1 METLLL
7 QGVQIMLEALM
18 SVRVRFAPSPTGYLH
33 LGGARTALF
42 NWLFA
47 KRKGGTFILRI
58 EDTDKVRSTNEAV
71 LAIVYG
77 LSWLGMDWDEG
88 PGSKLPVRGILE
100 PGEKQEPVAVLPRDL
115 IEGKGP
121 HKPYFQMQRLELYR
135 EYAKKLLEFRKAYRC
150 YCLPEELEEMRKKAL
165 QEKKP
170 PKYDG
175 RCRNLTADDEK
186 RYKEEGRKRVVR
198 FKTPQKGVTE
208 FEDIVKGKV
217 SFQNNLLDDFVILKS
232 NETPIYNFA
241 VVVDDHKMDISHVI
255 RGDDHISNTPRQ
267 ILLYEALGWDKPQ
280 FAHIPMI
287 LGPDGSRL
295 SKRHGATSLEYYRDE
310 GYLPE
315 AVRNYLALL
324 GWATEDS
331 QQIFANISELIM
343 KFSLE
348 RCAKSA
354 AIFDSQK
361 LLWMNGEYIR
371 KMKPYDLT
379 TEALPFII
387 KENLVQGDTDEEV
400 KQWVENILTKAISL
414 EQEKIKLLKDI
425 PYLIK
430 YMLKEDLEDKD
441 YEQEAKEKVLKVKD
455 VKQILSDCRDRLAR
469 LEDFSEEKIEQ
480 EVRNYTKESSKK
492 TSEVFH
498 PIRVAVSGRTKGP
511 GLFALLSFL
520 GKERVLKRI
529 DYTIKN
535 FL

>member
-1 METLLL
+1 
-7 QGVQIMLEALM
+7 ML
-18 SVRVRFAPSPTGYLH
+18 
-33 LGGARTALF
+33 
-42 NWLFA
+42 
-47 KRKGGTFILRI
+47 
-58 EDTDKVRSTNEAV
+58 
-71 LAIVYG
+71 
-77 LSWLGMDWDEG
+77 
-88 PGSKLPVRGILE
+88 
-100 PGEKQEPVAVLPRDL
+100 
-115 IEGKGP
+115 
-121 HKPYFQMQRLELYR
+121 
-135 EYAKKLLEFRKAYRC
+135 FR
-150 YCLPEELEEMRKKAL
+150 
-165 QEKKP
+165 
-170 PKYDG
+170 
-175 RCRNLTADDEK
+175 
-186 RYKEEGRKRVVR
+186 
-198 FKTPQKGVTE
+198 
-208 FEDIVKGKV
+208 
-217 SFQNNLLDDFVILKS
+217 
-232 NETPIYNFA
+232 
-241 VVVDDHKMDISHVI
+241 
-255 RGDDHISNTPRQ
+255 
-267 ILLYEALGWDKPQ
+267 
-280 FAHIPMI
+280 
-287 LGPDGSRL
+287 
-295 SKRHGATSLEYYRDE
+295 SKRHGATSLEYYENE

-315 AVRNYLALL
+315 AMVNYLALL

-331 QQIFANISELIM
+331 QQIFAIEELKE

-354 AIFDSQK
+354 AIFDLQK

-371 KMKPYDLT
+371 KMEPEKLT
-379 TEALPFII
+379 FEAFPFIL
-387 KENLVQGDTDEEV
+387 KEKLVGDKKYEEIEESV
-400 KQWVENILTKAISL
+400 RMALTKSISL

-441 YEQEAKEKVLKVKD
+441 YEQEAKEKVLKVSG

>member
-1 METLLL
+1 
-7 QGVQIMLEALM
+7 M

-47 KRKGGTFILRI
+47 RQSGGAFILRI
-58 EDTDKVRSTNEAV
+58 EDTDEVRSTDEAV
-71 LAIVYG
+71 LAIIHG
-77 LSWLGMDWDEG
+77 LSWLDMDWDEG
-88 PGSKLPVRGILE
+88 PGCELPTAGVLE
-100 PGEKQEPVAVLPRDL
+100 PRKRTEPAAIFPRDL
-115 IEGKGP
+115 VEGKGP

-135 EYAKKLLEFRKAYRC
+135 KYADDLVRAGNAYCC
-150 YCLPEELEEMRKKAL
+150 YCLPDELEEMRKKAL
-165 QEKKP
+165 QEKRP

-175 RCRNLTADDEK
+175 RCRNLTPEAEE
-186 RYKEEGRKRVVR
+186 RYRKAGRKPVVR
-198 FKTPQKGVTE
+198 FKTPGEGVTE
-208 FEDIVKGKV
+208 FDDMVRGKV
-217 SFQNNLLDDFVILKS
+217 SFENRLLDDFVMLKS
-232 NETPIYNFA
+232 NGVPTYNFA
-241 VVVDDHKMDISHVI
+241 VVVDDYKMEITHVI

-267 ILLYEALGWDKPQ
+267 ILLYEALGWDKPK

-287 LGPDGSRL
+287 LGPDGARL
-295 SKRHGATSLEYYRDE
+295 SKRHGATSLEYYENE

-315 AVRNYLALL
+315 AMMNYLALL

-331 QQIFANISELIM
+331 QQIFTREDLIT

-348 RCAKSA
+348 RCAKSS
-354 AIFDSQK
+354 AIFDPQK

-371 KMKPYDLT
+371 NTEPEKLT
-379 TEALPFII
+379 LEAFPFISRAGLI
-387 KENLVQGDTDEEV
+387 EGRKYEEV
-400 KQWVENILTKAISL
+400 EKAIRLALTRAISL

-425 PYLIK
+425 PYLIS

-441 YEQEAKEKVLKVKD
+441 YEEDAKEKVLKVSG
-455 VKQILSDCRDRLAR
+455 VKEILSDCRNRLAR
-469 LEDFSEEKIEQ
+469 LDEFSEKKIENEIRDYAQ
-480 EVRNYTKESSKK
+480 EKGKK

-529 DYTIKN
+529 DHTIRN
-535 FL
+535 IL

>member
-1 METLLL
+1 
-7 QGVQIMLEALM
+7 M

-47 KRKGGTFILRI
+47 QQQGGTFILRI
-58 EDTDKVRSTNEAV
+58 EDTDEVRSTDEAM
-71 LAIVYG
+71 LAIIHG
-77 LSWLGMDWDEG
+77 LNWLGMDWDEG
-88 PGSKLPVRGILE
+88 PGCELPAGGIE
-100 PGEKQEPVAVLPRDL
+100 PKKPLAQIPEDL
-115 IEGKGP
+115 IQGIGP

-135 EYAKKLLEFRKAYRC
+135 KYAEELIKSGKAYRC
-150 YCLPEELEEMRKKAL
+150 YCLYAELEEMRKKAL
-165 QEKKP
+165 EEKKP

-175 RCRNLTADDEK
+175 RCRNLTAKDEK
-186 RYKEEGRKRVVR
+186 RYVKEGRKPVVR
-198 FKTPQKGVTE
+198 FKTPREGVTQ
-208 FEDIVKGKV
+208 FEDVVRGKV
-217 SFQNNLLDDFVILKS
+217 SFENRLLDDFVMLKS
-232 NETPIYNFA
+232 TGTPTYNFA
-241 VVVDDHKMDISHVI
+241 VVVDDHKMEISHVI

-267 ILLYEALGWDKPQ
+267 ILLYEALGWEKPI

-287 LGPDGSRL
+287 LGSDGSRL
-295 SKRHGATSLEYYRDE
+295 SKRHGATSLNYYEEE
-310 GYLPE
+310 GYLPD
-315 AVRNYLALL
+315 AMMNYLALL

-331 QQIFANISELIM
+331 QQIFTKEELIA

-354 AIFDSQK
+354 AIFDPQK

-371 KMKPYDLT
+371 KMTPEKLT
-379 TEALPFII
+379 LKAFPFILREKLVEG
-387 KENLVQGDTDEEV
+387 KEYQDIEDAV
-400 KQWVENILTKAISL
+400 KMALTKSISL

-425 PYLIK
+425 PYLIS

-441 YEQEAKEKVLKVKD
+441 YEQEAKEKVLKVKG

-469 LEDFSEEKIEQ
+469 LEDFSEEKIEN
-480 EVRNYTKESSKK
+480 VIRNYATESGRK

-498 PIRVAVSGRTKGP
+498 PLRVAVSGRTRGP

>member
-1 METLLL
+1 METLLS

-47 KRKGGTFILRI
+47 RQKGGRFILRI
-58 EDTDKVRSTNEAV
+58 EDTDEVRSTDEAV
-71 LAIVYG
+71 QAIIHG
-77 LSWLGMDWDEG
+77 LHWLGMDWDEG
-88 PGSKLPVRGILE
+88 PDYPELPTAGVLE
-100 PGEKQEPVAVLPRDL
+100 PGKKPEGMKFEIKEK
-115 IEGKGP
+115 GK

-135 EYAKKLLEFRKAYRC
+135 KYAEELVQSGKAYRC
-150 YCLPEELEEMRKKAL
+150 YCLLGELEEMRRKAL
-165 QEKKP
+165 QEKRP

-175 RCRNLTADDEK
+175 RCRSLSAKDEK
-186 RYKEEGRKRVVR
+186 MYIEEGRKPVVR
-198 FKTPQKGVTE
+198 FKTPQEGVTE
-208 FEDIVKGKV
+208 FEDIVRGKV
-217 SFQNNLLDDFVILKS
+217 SFENNLLDDFVMLKS
-232 NETPIYNFA
+232 SGSSTYNFA
-241 VVVDDHKMDISHVI
+241 VVVDDHEMEITHVI

-267 ILLYEALGWDKPQ
+267 ILLYQALGWEKPK

-287 LGPDGSRL
+287 LGSDGSRL
-295 SKRHGATSLEYYRDE
+295 SKRHGATSLNYYKDE
-310 GYLPE
+310 GYLSE
-315 AVRNYLALL
+315 ALMNYLALL
-324 GWATEDS
+324 GWATQDS
-331 QQIFANISELIM
+331 QQIFTREELKE

-354 AIFDSQK
+354 AIFDPQK

-379 TEALPFII
+379 TEALRFII
-387 KENLVQGDTDEEV
+387 EEDLVQGDTDEEV
-400 KQWVENILTKAISL
+400 REWVENVLTKAVSL
-414 EQEKIKLLKDI
+414 EQEKIKLLKDV
-425 PYLIK
+425 PNLIK
-430 YMLKEDLEDKD
+430 YMIKENLKNED
-441 YEQEAKEKVLKVKD
+441 YEEEAKEKVLKVKG
-455 VKQILSDCRDRLAR
+455 VKEILSDCRERLAK

-480 EVRNYTKESSKK
+480 EVRNYAKESGKK

-498 PIRVAVSGRTKGP
+498 PIRAAVSGRTRGP

-520 GKERVLKRI
+520 GRERVLKRI

>member
-1 METLLL
+1 
-7 QGVQIMLEALM
+7 M

-47 KRKGGTFILRI
+47 QQQGGTFILRI
-58 EDTDKVRSTNEAV
+58 EDTDEVRSTDEAV
-71 LAIVYG
+71 LAIIHG
-77 LSWLGMDWDEG
+77 LNWLGMDWDEG
-88 PGSKLPVRGILE
+88 PYFEIPTGGAVELR
-100 PGEKQEPVAVLPRDL
+100 EKPKEKK
-115 IEGKGP
+115 IEIKQKGKYG
-121 HKPYFQMQRLELYR
+121 PYFQMKRLELYR
-135 EYAKKLLEFRKAYRC
+135 KYAEKLIQDGKAYRC
-150 YCLPEELEEMRKKAL
+150 YCLYEQLEEMRKKAL
-165 QEKKP
+165 EEKRP

-175 RCRNLTADDEK
+175 RCRNLTAKDEK
-186 RYKEEGRKRVVR
+186 RYVEEGRKPVVR
-198 FKTPQKGVTE
+198 FKTPQEGVTE
-208 FEDIVKGKV
+208 FEDIVRGKV
-217 SFQNNLLDDFVILKS
+217 SFENKLLDDFVMLKS
-232 NETPIYNFA
+232 SGTPTYNFA
-241 VVVDDHKMDISHVI
+241 VVVDDYEMEISHVI

-267 ILLYEALGWDKPQ
+267 ILLYEAFGWEKPI

-287 LGPDGSRL
+287 LGSDGSRL
-295 SKRHGATSLEYYRDE
+295 SKRHGATSLEYYENE

-315 AVRNYLALL
+315 AMMNYLALL

-331 QQIFANISELIM
+331 QQIFTQEELIL

-354 AIFDSQK
+354 AIFDPQK

-371 KMKPYDLT
+371 KMK
-379 TEALPFII
+379 I
-387 KENLVQGDTDEEV
+387 DELWG
-400 KQWVENILTKAISL
+400 QLTKPIINKNIMDVLKGISVEFKEYEEFEKILDKVKVAISL

-425 PYLIK
+425 PNLII

-441 YEQEAKEKVLKVKD
+441 YEQEAKERVLKVKG
-455 VKQILSDCRDRLAR
+455 VKQILSDCRNRLAR
-469 LEDFSEEKIEQ
+469 LEDFSEEKIEN
-480 EVRNYTKESSKK
+480 VIRNYATESGRK

-498 PIRVAVSGRTKGP
+498 PLRVAVSGRTRGP

>member
-1 METLLL
+1 
-7 QGVQIMLEALM
+7 M
-18 SVRVRFAPSPTGYLH
+18 SIRVRFAPSPTGYLH

-58 EDTDKVRSTNEAV
+58 EDTDEVRSTNEAV
-71 LAIVYG
+71 LAIIRG
-77 LSWLGMDWDEG
+77 LEWLGMNWNEG
-88 PGSKLPVRGILE
+88 PKITIDRHKTVIKE
-100 PGEKQEPVAVLPRDL
+100 VGE
-115 IEGKGP
+115 
-121 HKPYFQMQRLELYR
+121 HKPYFQMKRLELYR
-135 EYAKKLLEFRKAYRC
+135 KYAEKLIEDGKAYRC
-150 YCLPEELEEMRKKAL
+150 YCFPEELEEMRKKAI
-165 QEKKP
+165 QEKRP

-175 RCRNLTADDEK
+175 RCRNLTAEDEK
-186 RYKEEGRKRVVR
+186 IYKEEGRKPVVR
-198 FKTPQKGVTE
+198 FKTPQEGVTE
-208 FEDIVKGKV
+208 FEDIVRGKV
-217 SFQNNLLDDFVILKS
+217 SFQNNLLDDFVMLKS
-232 NETPIYNFA
+232 SGSPTYNFA
-241 VVVDDHKMDISHVI
+241 VVVDDHEMEISHVI

-267 ILLYEALGWDKPQ
+267 ILLYEALGWEKPQ
-280 FAHIPMI
+280 FAHVPMI
-287 LGPDGSRL
+287 LGSDGSRL
-295 SKRHGATSLEYYRDE
+295 SKRHGATSLEYYEKE

-315 AVRNYLALL
+315 AMVNYLALL

-331 QQIFANISELIM
+331 QQIFDIEELKE

-354 AIFDSQK
+354 AIFDLQK

-371 KMKPYDLT
+371 KMEPDELT

-387 KENLVQGDTDEEV
+387 KENLIQGDTDEEV

-425 PYLIK
+425 PYLIS
-430 YMLKEDLEDKD
+430 YMLKEDLENKD
-441 YEQEAKEKVLKVKD
+441 YEEEAKEKVLKVSG
-455 VKQILSDCRDRLAR
+455 VKQILSDCRDRLTR

-480 EVRNYTKESSKK
+480 EVRNYTKESGKK

-498 PIRVAVSGRTKGP
+498 PIRVAVSGRTRGP

>member
-1 METLLL
+1 
-7 QGVQIMLEALM
+7 M

-47 KRKGGTFILRI
+47 QKKRGTFILRI
-58 EDTDKVRSTNEAV
+58 EDTDEVRSTDEAV
-71 LAIVYG
+71 LAIIQG
-77 LSWLGMDWDEG
+77 LRWLGMDWDEG
-88 PGSKLPVRGILE
+88 PKITIDRHKAVIKE
-100 PGEKQEPVAVLPRDL
+100 IGE
-115 IEGKGP
+115 
-121 HKPYFQMQRLELYR
+121 HKPYFQMKRLELYR
-135 EYAKKLLEFRKAYRC
+135 EYAKKLVESGKAYRC
-150 YCLPEELEEMRKKAL
+150 YCLPKELEEMRKKAL

-175 RCRNLTADDEK
+175 RCRNLTAEDEK
-186 RYKEEGRKRVVR
+186 RYKEKGRKPVVR
-198 FKTPQKGVTE
+198 FKTPQEGVTE

-217 SFQNNLLDDFVILKS
+217 SFQNNLLDDFVMLKS
-232 NETPIYNFA
+232 SGSPTYNFA
-241 VVVDDHKMDISHVI
+241 VVVDDHEMEISHVI

-267 ILLYEALGWDKPQ
+267 ILLYEALGWKKPQ
-280 FAHIPMI
+280 FAHVPMI
-287 LGPDGSRL
+287 LGSDGSRL
-295 SKRHGATSLEYYRDE
+295 SKRHGATSLEYYENE

-315 AVRNYLALL
+315 AMVNYLALL

-331 QQIFANISELIM
+331 QQIFAIEELKE

-354 AIFDSQK
+354 AIFDLQK

-371 KMKPYDLT
+371 KMEPEKLT
-379 TEALPFII
+379 FEAFPFIL
-387 KENLVQGDTDEEV
+387 KEKLVGDKKYEEIEESV
-400 KQWVENILTKAISL
+400 RMALTKSISL

-441 YEQEAKEKVLKVKD
+441 YEQEAKEKVLKVSG

>member
-1 METLLL
+1 
-7 QGVQIMLEALM
+7 M
-18 SVRVRFAPSPTGYLH
+18 SIRVRFAPSPTGYLH

-47 KRKGGTFILRI
+47 RKKHGKFILRI
-58 EDTDKVRSTNEAV
+58 EDTDEVRSTDEAV
-71 LAIVYG
+71 LAIIRG
-77 LSWLGMDWDEG
+77 LRWLGMDWDEG
-88 PGSKLPVRGILE
+88 PKIIVRPRPPLPPLTEEAPESRERLREVIEEL
-100 PGEKQEPVAVLPRDL
+100 GE
-115 IEGKGP
+115 
-121 HKPYFQMQRLELYR
+121 HKPYFQMQRLKLYKK
-135 EYAKKLLEFRKAYRC
+135 YAEKLVQSGKAYRC

-165 QEKKP
+165 QEKRP

-175 RCRNLTADDEK
+175 RCRNLTAKDEK
-186 RYKEEGRKRVVR
+186 RYIEEGRKPVVR
-198 FKTPQKGVTE
+198 FKTPQEGVTE
-208 FEDIVKGKV
+208 FEDIVKRKV
-217 SFQNNLLDDFVILKS
+217 TFQNNLLDDFVMLKS
-232 NETPIYNFA
+232 SGSPTYNFA
-241 VVVDDHKMDISHVI
+241 VVVDDHEMEITHVI

-267 ILLYEALGWDKPQ
+267 ILLYEALGWEKPQ
-280 FAHIPMI
+280 FAHVPMI
-287 LGPDGSRL
+287 LGSDGARL
-295 SKRHGATSLEYYRDE
+295 SKRHGATSLEYYENE

-315 AVRNYLALL
+315 AMVNYLALL

-331 QQIFANISELIM
+331 QQIFDIEELKE

-354 AIFDSQK
+354 AIFDLQK

-371 KMKPYDLT
+371 KMKPDELT
-379 TEALPFII
+379 FKAFPFIADE
-387 KENLVQGDTDEEV
+387 KEKLVQGKKYEEIEESV
-400 KQWVENILTKAISL
+400 RMALTKSISL

-425 PYLIK
+425 PYLIR

-441 YEQEAKEKVLKVKD
+441 YEEEAKEKVLKVSG
-455 VKQILSDCRDRLAR
+455 VKQILSDCRNRLAR
-469 LEDFSEEKIEQ
+469 LEDFSEEKIEK
-480 EVRNYTKESSKK
+480 EVRNYTNESGKK

-498 PIRVAVSGRTKGP
+498 PIRVAVSGRTRGP

>member
-1 METLLL
+1 
-7 QGVQIMLEALM
+7 M
-18 SVRVRFAPSPTGYLH
+18 SIRVRFAPSPTGYLH

-58 EDTDKVRSTNEAV
+58 EDTDEVRSTNEAV
-71 LAIVYG
+71 LAIIRG
-77 LSWLGMDWDEG
+77 LEWLGMNWNEG
-88 PGSKLPVRGILE
+88 PKITIDQHKTVIKE
-100 PGEKQEPVAVLPRDL
+100 VGE
-115 IEGKGP
+115 
-121 HKPYFQMQRLELYR
+121 HKPYFQMKRLELYR
-135 EYAKKLLEFRKAYRC
+135 KYAEKLIEDGKAYRC
-150 YCLPEELEEMRKKAL
+150 YCFPEELEEMRKKAI
-165 QEKKP
+165 QEKRP

-175 RCRNLTADDEK
+175 RCRNLTAEDEK
-186 RYKEEGRKRVVR
+186 IYKEEGRKPVVR
-198 FKTPQKGVTE
+198 FKTPQEGVTE
-208 FEDIVKGKV
+208 FEDIVRGKV
-217 SFQNNLLDDFVILKS
+217 SFQNNLLDDFVMLKS
-232 NETPIYNFA
+232 SGSPTYNFA
-241 VVVDDHKMDISHVI
+241 VVVDDHEMEISHVI

-267 ILLYEALGWDKPQ
+267 ILLYEALGWEKPQ
-280 FAHIPMI
+280 FAHVPMI
-287 LGPDGSRL
+287 LGSDGSRL
-295 SKRHGATSLEYYRDE
+295 SKRHGATSLEYYEKE

-315 AVRNYLALL
+315 AMVNYLALL

-331 QQIFANISELIM
+331 QQIFDIEELKE

-354 AIFDSQK
+354 AIFDLQK

-371 KMKPYDLT
+371 KMEPDELT

-425 PYLIK
+425 PYLIS
-430 YMLKEDLEDKD
+430 YMLKEDLENKD
-441 YEQEAKEKVLKVKD
+441 YEKEAKEKVLKVSG

-469 LEDFSEEKIEQ
+469 LEDFSEEKIEK
-480 EVRNYTKESSKK
+480 EVRNYTKESGKK

-498 PIRVAVSGRTKGP
+498 PIRVAVSGRTRGP

>member
-1 METLLL
+1 METLLS
-7 QGVQIMLEALM
+7 QGVQIMSEALM

-47 KRKGGTFILRI
+47 WQKGGRFILRI
-58 EDTDKVRSTNEAV
+58 ENTDEVRSTDDAV
-71 LAIVYG
+71 RQIIHG
-77 LSWLGMDWDEG
+77 LEWLGMNWNEG
-88 PGSKLPVRGILE
+88 PKITLKPGGRLVEEIRE
-100 PGEKQEPVAVLPRDL
+100 PSQIV
-115 IEGKGP
+115 IEEVGKYG
-121 HKPYFQMQRLELYR
+121 PYFQMKRLELYKK
-135 EYAKKLLEFRKAYRC
+135 YAEELVQSGKAYRC

-165 QEKKP
+165 QEKRP

-175 RCRNLTADDEK
+175 RCRSLSAKDEK
-186 RYKEEGRKRVVR
+186 MYIEEGRKPVVR
-198 FKTPQKGVTE
+198 FKTPQEGVTE
-208 FEDIVKGKV
+208 FEDIVRGKV
-217 SFQNNLLDDFVILKS
+217 SFESKLLDDFVMLKS
-232 NETPIYNFA
+232 SGSPTYNFA
-241 VVVDDHKMDISHVI
+241 VVVDDHEMEITHVI

-267 ILLYEALGWDKPQ
+267 ILLYQALGWQKPK

-287 LGPDGSRL
+287 LGSDGARL
-295 SKRHGATSLEYYRDE
+295 SKRHGATALEYYRDQ

-331 QQIFANISELIM
+331 QQIFNIEELKE

-354 AIFDSQK
+354 AIFDPQK

-371 KMKPYDLT
+371 KMKPYNLT

-400 KQWVENILTKAISL
+400 REWVENVLTKAVSL

-425 PYLIK
+425 PNLIK
-430 YMLKEDLEDKD
+430 YMLKEDLKDED
-441 YEQEAKEKVLKVKD
+441 YEEEAKDKVLKVKG
-455 VKQILSDCRDRLAR
+455 VKEILCDCRERLTK
-469 LEDFSEEKIEQ
+469 LEDFSEEKIER
-480 EVRNYTKESSKK
+480 EVRNYAEQSGKR

-498 PIRVAVSGRTKGP
+498 PIRAAVSGRTRGP
-511 GLFALLSFL
+511 GLFALLSFV